1 MKFTTGLLSV
11 VLAFGLSNAKSEQVF
26 GSLPNFSDSEL
37 QALSNELSDV
47 YDANAINSAAVAIIK
62 NGKVMWTG
70 YFGNQSKNTPTH
82 DKTLFNVASITKVI
96 TTETILRLAAKNAI
110 SIDEAMHHYWVDPDL
125 LKDDR
130 HKRLTPELVL
140 THTTGL
146 PNWRF
151 FSDDNQL
158 AFVNEPGTTY
168 GYSGEGFEYLALFA
182 SKKLAQPFE
191 HLVEEQLFKP
201 LGIKHAAF
209 SIDPDTFE
217 NIARP
222 LDASGKFYGF
232 YCRPNGWCRNEGSY
246 SAADDLVISLN
257 DYAKFLIAAMDG
269 KGYSK
274 QLLQQRNQVAV
285 DKGSQNVVICNKV
298 KKILCPDSQGYG
310 LGWQV
315 LDYKN
320 FKAIGHGGSDWSEV
334 SLSYFYT
341 GSNDGLIIFLNA
353 PTERGLSAMADSLT
367 KLDPMSPWRN
377 LYQRWSAKVTAS
389 KKD

>member
-1 MKFTTGLLSV
+1 
-11 VLAFGLSNAKSEQVF
+11 
-26 GSLPNFSDSEL
+26 
-37 QALSNELSDV
+37 
-47 YDANAINSAAVAIIK
+47 
-62 NGKVMWTG
+62 
-70 YFGNQSKNTPTH
+70 
-82 DKTLFNVASITKVI
+82 
-96 TTETILRLAAKNAI
+96 
-110 SIDEAMHHYWVDPDL
+110 
-125 LKDDR
+125 
-130 HKRLTPELVL
+130 
-140 THTTGL
+140 
-146 PNWRF
+146 
-151 FSDDNQL
+151 
-158 AFVNEPGTTY
+158 
-168 GYSGEGFEYLALFA
+168 
-182 SKKLAQPFE
+182 
-191 HLVEEQLFKP
+191 
-201 LGIKHAAF
+201 
-209 SIDPDTFE
+209 
-217 NIARP
+217 
-222 LDASGKFYGF
+222 
-232 YCRPNGWCRNEGSY
+232 
-246 SAADDLVISLN
+246 AADDVVISLN

-298 KKILCPDSQGYG
+298 KKVLCPDSQGYG

-315 LDYKN
+315 LDYNK